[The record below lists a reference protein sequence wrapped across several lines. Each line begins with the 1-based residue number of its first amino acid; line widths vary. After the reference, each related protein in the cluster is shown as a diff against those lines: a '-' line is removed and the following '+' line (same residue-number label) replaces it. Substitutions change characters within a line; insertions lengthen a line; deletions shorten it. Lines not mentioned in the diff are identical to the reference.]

1 MTTSKSVEEGPQEWP
16 QELDWGANWQGRYK
30 WCPWKGPGAN
40 GGDGQS
46 YTNRQNACRERRV
59 QSRAKIPE
67 LELKKWELEQEVAQ
81 LGKSVIGGAA
91 GTANPAIHAMPGPG
105 FTSPS
110 PGLASPSPGR
120 PNGEMGHGGGG
131 CQENG

>member
-46 YTNRQNACRERRV
+46 YTNRQNACRERRI

-81 LGKSVIGGAA
+81 LGKSVKDLEAQLEQQ
-91 GTANPAIHAMPGPG
+91 TQQS
-105 FTSPS
+105 T
-110 PGLASPSPGR
+110 L
-120 PNGEMGHGGGG
+120 
-131 CQENG
+131 CQAQVSQAQAQALQAQAQTKR